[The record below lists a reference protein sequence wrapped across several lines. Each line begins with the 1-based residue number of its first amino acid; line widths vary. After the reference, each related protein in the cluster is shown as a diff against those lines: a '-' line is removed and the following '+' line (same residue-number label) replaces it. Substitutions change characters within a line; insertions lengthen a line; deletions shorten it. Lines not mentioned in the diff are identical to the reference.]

1 MPGTA
6 LLVRNHRVQIYI
18 FHAPEDVFLYLR
30 VLRCKCADQVLDR
43 TPFGALLCAAAGS
56 AALCQTTGTLDK
68 MQIIIIPPANDIL
81 FPDQIHGTDQFHTVK
96 IGAVELGHHGLNLRA
111 IEHSH
116 QDGLNHIII
125 MVPQGDL
132 VAPQIFRLAVQ

>member
-1 MPGTA
+1 MMPGAA
-6 LLVRNHRVQIYI
+6 LLVRNHRIQIYI

-68 MQIIIIPPANDIL
+68 MQIIIIIRYMGRISSIPSKL
-81 FPDQIHGTDQFHTVK
+81 VLWS
-96 IGAVELGHHGLNLRA
+96 LG
-111 IEHSH
+111 
-116 QDGLNHIII
+116 I
-125 MVPQGDL
+125 MV
-132 VAPQIFRLAVQ
+132 

>member
-1 MPGTA
+1 MMPGAA
-6 LLVRNHRVQIYI
+6 LLVRNHRIQIYI

-30 VLRCKCADQVLDR
+30 VLDR

-68 MQIIIIPPANDIL
+68 MQIIIISPANDIL

-96 IGAVELGHHGLNLRA
+96 IGAVELGHHSLNLK
-111 IEHSH
+111 
-116 QDGLNHIII
+116 
-125 MVPQGDL
+125 
-132 VAPQIFRLAVQ
+132 